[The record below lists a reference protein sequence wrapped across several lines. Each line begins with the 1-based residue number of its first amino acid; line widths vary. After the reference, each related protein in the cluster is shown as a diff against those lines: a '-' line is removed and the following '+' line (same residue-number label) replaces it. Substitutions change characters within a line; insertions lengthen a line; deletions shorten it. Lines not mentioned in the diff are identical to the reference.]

1 MKIRMKTLAVGPG
14 VMFHPGKVYEV
25 ADTVGEPFVLGD
37 YAVRLDV
44 PATIVKDS
52 PPTPSLEPAMSRRGR
67 AKR

>member
-25 ADTVGEPFVLGD
+25 ADVVGEPFVVGN

-44 PATIVKDS
+44 PAKPKAAPVEDAPK
-52 PPTPSLEPAMSRRGR
+52 PPRRGR
-67 AKR
+67 GNR